1 MSIRSNGSKRDSK
14 RILSA
19 LFLLFVAITCTVITA
34 KKGFPLSW
42 DVISAAV
49 YFLAF
54 AMFRSAN
61 EV

>member
-1 MSIRSNGSKRDSK
+1 MSIRSNGTKRDTK

-19 LFLLFVAITCTVITA
+19 LFLLFVAIACTAVA
-34 KKGFPLSW
+34 ARRGFPLSW
-42 DVISAAV
+42 DVIAGAV

-54 AMFRSAN
+54 CMFRSAN

>member
-19 LFLLFVAITCTVITA
+19 LFLLFVAIVCTVITA
-34 KKGFPLSW
+34 EKGFPLSW
-42 DVISAAV
+42 NVISAAV

>member
-1 MSIRSNGSKRDSK
+1 MTIKSNGSKRDVK
-14 RILSA
+14 RVLSA
-19 LFLLFVAITCTVITA
+19 LFLLFVAIACTTVTA

-54 AMFRSAN
+54 VMFRSAN